1 MRRLVFLVL
10 AFQILGF
17 KCLWA
22 ENKDDSIKV
31 YYLERV
37 VVTAK
42 RTEAKLRNCSASVS
56 FLNRIDLEGSNSN
69 NAVEVLNYLP
79 GVFIEK
85 TGDFGRADIDIRG
98 IGSQGR
104 RIAILVDGRPEKMS
118 LFGCAVTHSLPLS
131 NAEKVELVRG
141 PSSVLYGSDALGGVV
156 NIITRKG
163 KKAESNYTFSYGSFD
178 TYVNRLRLGANLKDL
193 DFSATADKRKS
204 SGHLENSSY
213 DGEEYSLN
221 LGFLPTKKLSGD
233 FDVRYFKGYKE
244 EPLPSPPGTWNDYQR
259 SGASLNL
266 ESKFSPDWKGT
277 VDLYSN
283 WGEHTFSDGW
293 HSKDL
298 TYGCELQMNG
308 KLTKS
313 NNLIMGTEWRH
324 LYGKRLSQPEG
335 KWDRDQFSVFFQDE
349 QMLVH
354 RILLSFGERYDHDQ
368 ISGDNFSTHG
378 GMVLDLRRGTSL
390 RLSVN
395 QGFRYPQINELYL
408 FPISNKEL
416 KSEKVWNYEVGI
428 NQRLSSQLSFDLTGF
443 VMKGENL
450 IEVGSNLSPPPLFL
464 FQNIGKF
471 DFKGVEG
478 GVRLEADELNGQIYY
493 SHLDPKE
500 KTIGRP
506 EDKLSMKI
514 RFHRS
519 KSSLSL
525 DGQYVWNY
533 FAQDHHQDK
542 IDPFFVLN
550 SKISYDITGHLE
562 LFAGVENILNE
573 LYQIYVDLPSSSGMY
588 QMPRRSFSVGFRI
601 NP

>member
-1 MRRLVFLVL
+1 MRKIFIFVL
-10 AFQILGF
+10 ALQILCF

-22 ENKDDSIKV
+22 ESKDDSLKV
-31 YYLERV
+31 YYLEKV

-42 RTEAKLRNCSASVS
+42 RTQSKLKDCSASVS
-56 FLNRIDLEGSNSN
+56 CLSQLDLEGSNSN
-69 NAVEVLNYLP
+69 NAVDVLNYLP

-131 NAEKVELVRG
+131 DAERVELVRG

-163 KKAESNYTFSYGSFD
+163 KEAQSDYTFSYGSFD
-178 TYVNRLRLGANLKDL
+178 TYVNRLRLGANLKGV

-204 SGHLENSSY
+204 RGHLENSGY

-221 LGFLPTKKLSGD
+221 LGFEPQKKLSGD
-233 FDVRYFKGYKE
+233 FEARYFKGHKE

-266 ESKFSPDWKGT
+266 ENKFSPEWNIT
-277 VDLYSN
+277 AELYSN
-283 WGEHTFSDGW
+283 WGAHTFSDGW

-298 TYGCELQMNG
+298 TYGSELQVNG
-308 KLTKS
+308 EPIKN
-313 NNLIMGTEWRH
+313 NNLIIGTEWRH
-324 LYGKRLSQPEG
+324 LFGKRLSQPEG
-335 KWDRDQFSVFFQDE
+335 KWERDQFSIFFQDE
-349 QMLVH
+349 QLLLH
-354 RILLSFGERYDHDQ
+354 RLLLSFGERYDHDQ

-378 GMVLDLRRGTSL
+378 GMVLDLSHGTTF
-390 RLSVN
+390 RLSIN

-408 FPISNKEL
+408 FPSSNKEL
-416 KSEKVWNYEVGI
+416 KSEQVWNYETGI
-428 NQRLSSQLSFDLTGF
+428 NQRLSSRMSFDLTGF
-443 VMKGENL
+443 LMKGENL
-450 IEVGSNLSPPPLFL
+450 IELGANPSTPPLFL
-464 FQNIGKF
+464 FQNIGRF
-471 DFKGVEG
+471 DFTGVEG
-478 GVRLEADELNGQIYY
+478 GVRLETDELNGQIYY
-493 SHLDPKE
+493 SHLNPKE
-500 KTIGRP
+500 KTTGRP

-514 RFHRS
+514 GLHKS

-533 FAQDHHQDK
+533 YAQDHHQEK
-542 IDPFFVLN
+542 MNPFFVLN
-550 SKISYDITGHLE
+550 SKVSHAITKHLE
-562 LFAGVENILNE
+562 LFAGVENILKE
-573 LYQIYVDLPSSSGMY
+573 LYQVYVDLPSSSGVY
-588 QMPRRSFSVGFRI
+588 QMPRRSFSIGFRI
-601 NP
+601 SP